1 MNKLFFILLL
11 LLSGLTSFASH
22 IYGGEM
28 VYEYISSNATTNSKK
43 YKITLRLFRD
53 NDGGGAPLP
62 ETLIIGIFDYATKK
76 HYPATSTG
84 YTVSKTSGP
93 TVVDVKVSPCI
104 TGSVRAN
111 YSVATYSVEVDLP
124 NNSDGYIC
132 AFETCCRVNNLNNVY
147 HPGGGPGSVGGT
159 GSTYVCK
166 IPGSTQVPVSG
177 RNSSPQFVTSL
188 DLVCYEKAFRWD
200 FSAVDADGDELQYSF
215 FDGYNKTTAPDANPI
230 PPAAPSFGGID
241 YPLLQY
247 VNGYSSSKPLG
258 ANASIDSKTGIISG
272 IAPPQGLYV
281 VCVLIKEF
289 RNGKLIG
296 EHLKDFILNVRVCD
310 FSGAQLKPTY
320 SACDDFNYSF
330 QNLNNSPLNNTFYW
344 DFGVQNSTDDFSTA
358 KEPTFS
364 YPDTGTY
371 TLKLVINRD
380 AGCSDSSTALVKVY
394 PGFFPN
400 FDVEG
405 ICVTKPTKF
414 LDKTISKYGRVDSWQ
429 WNFGDNNN
437 ATNESTEASPSHIY
451 SQIGNYNAGLIV
463 SSTKGC
469 VDTIFKDISIID
481 KPPLTLAFNDTLI
494 CNGDALQ
501 LQAIGNGNFSWQPAG
516 NISNANSATPT
527 VRPTSTT
534 SYTVQLNDNGCIN
547 QENVQ
552 VRVVNSVSLTTIRDT
567 TICLTD
573 AVQLNAQS
581 NGLRYEWSPA
591 ATLSN
596 TNILNPV
603 ATPTGTTSY
612 QVTAI
617 IGNCS
622 ATKTVTVRT
631 VPYPAA
637 NAGNDV
643 VLCYGEETT
652 LNANFTGNS
661 FSWLNGETLSDA
673 FIVNPIARPLSSTAY
688 ILNVL
693 DNKGCP
699 KPGLDTVLVT
709 VLPKIKA
716 FAGNDTA
723 AVVGQS
729 LQLVASG
736 GIKYEWSPATA
747 LNNPNIAN
755 PVANYDGS
763 FENIQY
769 KVIVGNENGCF
780 DSAYVSVKVFK
791 TNPRIYV
798 PTAFTP
804 NGDGLN
810 SIFRPIPVGISRI
823 ESFQVFNRWGQLVFS
838 SADVRGWDGKIGGKE
853 QPTGTYV
860 WLVKGIDYTGKVF
873 TDKGTV
879 LLLR

>member
-1 MNKLFFILLL
+1 MNKLFLILLL

-28 VYEYISSNATTNSKK
+28 FYEYLSSNPSQNSKK

-62 ETLIIGIFDYATKK
+62 ESLIIGIFDYATKR
-76 HYPATSTG
+76 HYPASSTG
-84 YTVSKTSGP
+84 YTVTKSSGP
-93 TVVDVKVSPCI
+93 TAVDVKVSPCI
-104 TGSVRAN
+104 TGSIRAN
-111 YSVATYSVEVDLP
+111 YSVATYSLEVDLP
-124 NNSDGYIC
+124 NNAEGYIC
-132 AFETCCRVNNLNNVY
+132 AYETCCRVNNLNNVF
-147 HPGGGPGSVGGT
+147 HPGGGPGSIGGT

-166 IPGSTQVPVSG
+166 IPGTLQLPVTEH
-177 RNSSPQFVTSL
+177 NSSPQFVTSL
-188 DLVCYEKAFRWD
+188 DLVCYEKAFKWD
-200 FSAVDADGDELQYSF
+200 FSALDPDGDELQYSF
-215 FDGYNKTTAPDANPI
+215 FYGYNKTTAPDANPI
-230 PPAAPSFGGID
+230 PPATPSFGAND
-241 YPLLQY
+241 YPLLEY
-247 VNGYSSSKPLG
+247 INGYTYSKPLG
-258 ANASIDSKTGIISG
+258 PNASIDSKTGIISG

-289 RNGKLIG
+289 RNGKFIG

-320 SACDDFNYSF
+320 SACDDLSYAF

-344 DFGVQNSTDDFSTA
+344 DFGVPNRTDDFSTD
-358 KEPTFS
+358 KEPTFIF
-364 YPDTGTY
+364 PDTGTY

-380 AGCSDSSTALVKVY
+380 AGCSDSATSLVKVY
-394 PGFFPN
+394 PGFFPD

-405 ICVTKPTKF
+405 ICVNKPTRF
-414 LDKTISKYGRVDSWQ
+414 IDKTISKYGRANAWQ
-429 WNFGDNNN
+429 WNFGDN
-437 ATNESTEASPSHIY
+437 AGPTNESTENSPTHTY
-451 SQIGNYNAGLIV
+451 AQLGTYNTGLIV

-481 KPPLTLAFNDTLI
+481 KPPLQLAFNDTLI

-501 LQAIGNGNFSWQPAG
+501 LQAFGNGNFTWQPG
-516 NISNANSATPT
+516 NNITNANTATPT
-527 VRPTSTT
+527 VRPTATT
-534 SYTVQLNDNGCIN
+534 SYTVELNDNGCIN

-552 VRVVNSVSLTTIRDT
+552 VRVVNSVSLTTIADT

-573 AVQLNAQS
+573 AVQLNVQS
-581 NGLRYEWSPA
+581 DGLSYAWSPA
-591 ATLSN
+591 ATLN
-596 TNILNPV
+596 DATIANPI
-603 ATPTGTTSY
+603 ATPNSTTTY
-612 QVTAI
+612 QVTAF
-617 IGNCS
+617 IGKCS
-622 ATKTVTVRT
+622 ATKAVTVKA
-631 VPYPAA
+631 VPYPAS
-637 NAGNDV
+637 NAGKDV
-643 VLCYGEETT
+643 TLCYGQETQ
-652 LNANFTGNS
+652 LSASITGNS
-661 FSWLNGETLSDA
+661 FTWLNGETLSDA
-673 FIVNPIARPLSSTAY
+673 FILNPVARPLSTTTY

-699 KPGLDTVLVT
+699 KPGIDTIVVT

-723 AVVGQS
+723 AVIGQP
-729 LQLVASG
+729 LQLVATG
-736 GIKYEWSPATA
+736 GINYEWQPATA
-747 LNNPNIAN
+747 LNNPSIAN
-755 PVANYDGS
+755 PVAHYDGS

-769 KVIVGNENGCF
+769 KVIIGNENGCS
-780 DSAYVSVKVFK
+780 DSAFVSVKVFK

-810 SIFRPIPVGISRI
+810 STFRPIPVGISRI
-823 ESFQVFNRWGQLVFS
+823 EYFQVFNRWGQLVFS
-838 SADVRGWDGKIGGKE
+838 SETGRGWDGKIGGKE

-860 WLVKGIDYTGKVF
+860 WLVKGVDYTGKIF